1 MTITVIE
8 LTENEDGSA
17 NLQFEVDDLAY
28 QKALIEEGLN
38 FLLLKAAFGVTTND
52 IAEMLEERKNK
63 ESTD

>member
-1 MTITVIE
+1 MTITVLE

-28 QKALIEEGLN
+28 QKTLIEEGLN

-52 IAEMLEERKNK
+52 IAAMLESRK
-63 ESTD
+63 ET